1 MLDGECSN
9 YWTSTETYESLKFYI
24 SMNFDGLKD
33 SIIQMLAGGRCK
45 VDTNTFE
52 NDMVSFQSRDDVLTV
67 LIHLGYLA
75 YDKKTQEAMIPNE
88 EVRSAFIHAIKKCN
102 WNYVIDAIAAS
113 DALLQATWRKDEEAV
128 AEGAITQ
135 IKENSIHKH
144 WENIMEIYY

>member
-1 MLDGECSN
+1 
-9 YWTSTETYESLKFYI
+9 
-24 SMNFDGLKD
+24 
-33 SIIQMLAGGRCK
+33 
-45 VDTNTFE
+45 
-52 NDMVSFQSRDDVLTV
+52 MVSFQSRDDVLTV

-135 IKENSIHKH
+135 IKENSLHKH